1 MRALGGRFTVLT
13 KIMKSNI
20 PTEHQEQAAVI
31 RWFQSAYPA
40 IKSRLFAIPN
50 GSHKSR
56 AAASKFSAEGL
67 RSGVPDLMLPV
78 PAGKY
83 HGLFIEMKRAKGGRL
98 SDTQKDW
105 LDFLGSQ
112 GYMATACH
120 GFEEAKEII
129 SKYLK
134 GE

>member
-1 MRALGGRFTVLT
+1 M
-13 KIMKSNI
+13 KINI
-20 PTEHQEQAAVI
+20 PTEHQEQAALI
-31 RWFQSAYPA
+31 MWFQDAYPD
-40 IKSRLFAIPN
+40 IKTRLFAIPN
-50 GSHKSR
+50 GAHKSR

-67 RSGVPDLMLPV
+67 RAGVPDLMLPV
-78 PAGKY
+78 PSSGY

-105 LDFLGSQ
+105 LEFLGAQ

-120 GFEEAKEII
+120 GFEEAKEVI

-134 GE
+134 GDL